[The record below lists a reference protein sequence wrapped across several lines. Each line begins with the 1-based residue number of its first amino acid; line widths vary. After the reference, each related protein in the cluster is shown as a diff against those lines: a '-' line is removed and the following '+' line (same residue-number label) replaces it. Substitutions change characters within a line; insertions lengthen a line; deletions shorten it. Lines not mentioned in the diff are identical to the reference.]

1 MAIVPRQSLL
11 EPDGGSAFGS
21 AIEWINGVLMGELAA
36 MLSVIAVAIVGFT
49 LLTGQLNLRL
59 GGRVVL
65 GIFVL
70 LGAPVIAAAFSASW
84 SAIAGPAPVPV
95 EVYANAEPLR
105 TDLPPADYDPYAGAS
120 LRQD

>member
-1 MAIVPRQSLL
+1 VAIVLKQSLL
-11 EPDGGSAFGS
+11 EADGGSAFGS

-65 GIFVL
+65 GIFLL

-84 SAIAGPAPVPV
+84 GAIAAPAPVPV
-95 EVYANAEPLR
+95 EVYFHAVPPR
-105 TDLPPADYDPYAGAS
+105 PDLPPADYDPYAGAS